1 MRLLTLFSLLL
12 FSLALSAQDRISG
25 AELISRLDKG
35 ENIAL
40 TNVTIT
46 GDLDF
51 TKLADREE
59 DRKGDWGKQ
68 KAYRTYVRNMLSFEN
83 CTFSGKV
90 IGYDSP
96 QGNWN
101 KSKEPMVNT
110 DFDAKVAF
118 VNCTFKEAV
127 LFKYSNFDEMVSFY
141 GADFQGKVNFKYT
154 NFEEAINFSNT
165 KFDGFANFKY
175 TNFDEGPDFSS
186 AEFDEDADFKYTK
199 FPQGSTLANATFNDS
214 ANFKYT
220 EFHGDTDLTG
230 VDFGRHTDFK
240 YTKKGGR
247 SYRPGK

>member
-12 FSLALSAQDRISG
+12 FTCSLTAQDRISG
-25 AELISRLDKG
+25 SDLIARLDKG

-59 DRKGDWGKQ
+59 DRGDNWGSRKS
-68 KAYRTYVRNMLSFEN
+68 YRTYVRNMLSFDN
-83 CTFSGKV
+83 CTFNGKV
-90 IGYDSP
+90 IGYYSP
-96 QGNWN
+96 QN
-101 KSKEPMVNT
+101 KWGKSQEPMVNT
-110 DFDAKVAF
+110 DFDEKVAF
-118 VNCTFKEAV
+118 INCTFKEAV

-141 GADFQGKVNFKYT
+141 NSEFEEKVNFKYT
-154 NFEEAINFSNT
+154 KFEEAINFSKA
-165 KFDGFANFKY
+165 KFDGYANFKY
-175 TNFDEGPDFSS
+175 TNFDEGPDFSN

-199 FPQGSTLANATFNDS
+199 FPRGSSMANATFTDS

-220 EFHGDTDLTG
+220 EFHEETNLTG
-230 VDFGRHTDFK
+230 ADFGRNNDFK

-247 SYRPGK
+247 SYRPGR